1 MADERVAMK
10 VSSFHAVLPFA
21 ATSATRPVLVVE
33 SDADQRRRVVTQLSN
48 WGYSPLA
55 AGSAEGLARQNL
67 LQLCGNS
74 VG

>member
-33 SDADQRRRVVTQLSN
+33 KRTWRTKSYQLPACRSCRH
-48 WGYSPLA
+48 SSRSELPPL
-55 AGSAEGLARQNL
+55 
-67 LQLCGNS
+67 
-74 VG
+74 